1 MHETKDMSS
10 PLSRHL
16 EELRTHL
23 LLPFIINVI
32 LLLLIISFASKI
44 ILEILNTVNLE
55 IEQLSTYSPTEYFK
69 TKIYVSLVLSLIF
82 TTPLWFISIYN
93 FSEPGLKERE
103 KANVKFTMTLGLLFF
118 SIGCLIG
125 FYFVVP
131 EMIDFLLTENE
142 MVTENLSIYET
153 INIIISTS
161 LFTGLLVSTPVVTL
175 LLNRIVKEK
184 KDIRKYIYTLI
195 LLIAIIATPKPS
207 MIINLI
213 FLLSLTLFAEITLF
227 ITRRVNGN

>member
-16 EELRTHL
+16 EELRTQL

-32 LLLLIISFASKI
+32 LLLLIISFASKL
-44 ILEILNTVNLE
+44 ILELLETVDLNINNL
-55 IEQLSTYSPTEYFK
+55 SSYSPTEYFK
-69 TKIYVSLVLSLIF
+69 TKIYVSLILSLVL
-82 TTPLWFISIYN
+82 TTPLWLISIYN
-93 FSEPGLKERE
+93 FSAPGLTEKE
-103 KANVKFTMTLGLLFF
+103 KINVKFSLAMGLSFFFLGC
-118 SIGCLIG
+118 IVG
-125 FYFVVP
+125 FYYIVP
-131 EMIDFLLTENE
+131 RLLDFFLTENE
-142 MVTENLSIYET
+142 MVVENLSVYET
-153 INIIISTS
+153 IKIIISTS

-184 KDIRKYIYTLI
+184 KDVRKYIYTLI

-213 FLLSLTLFAEITLF
+213 FLLSLTIFAEITLF
-227 ITRRVNGN
+227 ITRRINGN